1 MERNDYGS
9 CCLITAINRVLDK
22 LNIENKTGIKITGDA
37 KRKEKRL
44 VEPTALREA
53 VLNMFCHNDYSVG
66 SEPYIIIFDDKFEL
80 VTHGGLPQGLSVDEF
95 FKARSLPRNRELMK
109 IMNDLDMGEHIGRG
123 MRRIMQYLKKED
135 FEISDNFVV
144 INFNFDS
151 ETLAYLNAN
160 CANDCIND
168 CANKSLTIETKVY
181 NLIKENPNITIQEIA
196 DAVSKSKR
204 TLNNIIHRLKEKGML
219 ERIGKTKGYRNI
231 K

>member
-1 MERNDYGS
+1 M
-9 CCLITAINRVLDK
+9 L
-22 LNIENKTGIKITGDA
+22 
-37 KRKEKRL
+37 KEKRL
-44 VEPTALREA
+44 VEPTALREG

-66 SEPYIIIFDDKFEL
+66 SEPYIIIYEDKFEL
-80 VTHGGLPQGLSVDEF
+80 VTHGGLPQGLSANEF
-95 FKARSLPRNRELMK
+95 FKARALPRNRELMK
-109 IMNDLDMGEHIGRG
+109 IMNDLDMGEHISRG

-151 ETLAYLNAN
+151 EALAYLNAN
-160 CANDCIND
+160 CAND

-204 TLNNIIHRLKEKGML
+204 TINNIINSLKEKGML
-219 ERIGKTKGYRNI
+219 ERIGKTKAY
-231 K
+231 